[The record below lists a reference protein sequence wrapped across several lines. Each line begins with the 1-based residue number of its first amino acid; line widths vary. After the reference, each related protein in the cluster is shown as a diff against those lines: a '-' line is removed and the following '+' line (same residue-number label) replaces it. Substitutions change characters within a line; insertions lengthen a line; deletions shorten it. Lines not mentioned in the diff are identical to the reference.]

1 MLTTAVGKLKNNM
14 FWKMIGIT
22 AATLTMF
29 GFVPQVIK
37 ILRTKSAKDVSP
49 LTLIQFS
56 FGTLLWTAYG
66 LHLKDKIIIVANIF
80 TLLTLLFAIV
90 LYLKFKK

>member
-1 MLTTAVGKLKNNM
+1 MLITAVGKHKNNM
-14 FWKMIGIT
+14 FWEMIGIT

-49 LTLIQFS
+49 ITLIQFS
-56 FGTLLWTAYG
+56 LGTLLWTAYG
-66 LHLKDKIIIVANIF
+66 LHLKDKIIVVANIF
-80 TLLTLLFAIV
+80 TLLTLLFAVI
-90 LYLKFKK
+90 LYIRFK